1 MSYSYGLIVWVTHGL
16 CDLYESYELIY
27 TDYVIYELIRM
38 IHTDDIIRKCF
49 FFNFL
54 KNIFLIY

>member
-38 IHTDDIIRKCF
+38 IHTDDIICKCF
-49 FFNFL
+49 F
-54 KNIFLIY
+54 